1 MMKPVAVVGK
11 PSEEHGLCFRNDRG
25 ASRNANIIWRLRQMK
40 NILYGMIVLICLI
53 LGPHANF
60 DAQAGPLGIAGE
72 YNIFVFDEI
81 EQYGTDVEGRVAAGG
96 GVTFGALDVPDN
108 SQTLNVNE
116 AKAKG
121 FSIASQVQNQNG
133 LADLVVGGNL
143 TLSNGSVGY
152 LTPGNTGGPDSQ
164 KGTIKVGGAATFVPN
179 PDKSPSVGYGPLDAN
194 LGKQNL
200 PIDFAAEQ
208 KYLTTMSGAWSGL
221 AATGQILKPWDG
233 QLYLSGADPYLNV
246 FNLDSSFLTRNL
258 GFFLNV
264 PQESTVLLNIRDADP
279 DKKISLQEIGF
290 YIAKAFM
297 PVDFIANDDTAAGLK
312 YLSGKSADYP
322 FSNILFNFWDAE
334 EIWVDLI
341 EINGSLLAPYASIF
355 FEKNSHIDGSLIAYS
370 LFGEG
375 ESHNQL
381 FKGNLPV
388 PEPATL
394 ILLGSGL
401 AGVAALRRRV
411 KS

>member
-1 MMKPVAVVGK
+1 MKK
-11 PSEEHGLCFRNDRG
+11 NLFR
-25 ASRNANIIWRLRQMK
+25 
-40 NILYGMIVLICLI
+40 MIALICLV
-53 LGPHANF
+53 LGPCAGF
-60 DAQAGPLGIAGE
+60 DAQAGLLGIAGE
-72 YNIFVFDEI
+72 YNVFVFDEI

-96 GVTFGALDVPDN
+96 DVIFGALDVPGS
-108 SQTLNVNE
+108 SQTPNVNE

-121 FSIASQVQNQNG
+121 FSIASKVENPNG

-143 TLSNGSVGY
+143 TLTNGSVGY
-152 LTPGNTGGPDSQ
+152 LTKENSGGPDSQ
-164 KGTIKVGGAATFVPN
+164 KGTIKVGGAATLVPN
-179 PDKSPSVGYGPLDAN
+179 PDNSPSVGYGSLGAN

-208 KYLTTMSGAWSGL
+208 KYLTTLSGAWSNL

-264 PQESTVLLNIRDADP
+264 PQESTVLLNIKDADP

-297 PVDFIANDDTAAGLK
+297 PVDFIAKDDTAAGLK

-334 EIWVDLI
+334 EITIDLI
-341 EINGSLLAPYASIF
+341 EINGSLLAPYASIL

-401 AGVAALRRRV
+401 AGVAALRRRI
-411 KS
+411 KP